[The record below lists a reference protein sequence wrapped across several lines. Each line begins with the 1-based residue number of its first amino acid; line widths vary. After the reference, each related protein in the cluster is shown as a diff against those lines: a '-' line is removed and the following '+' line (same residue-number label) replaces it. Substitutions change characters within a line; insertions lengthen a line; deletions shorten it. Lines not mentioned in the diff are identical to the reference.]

1 MSKKT
6 NTIAS
11 ALIVALFLILLNL
24 LVWFRVIGEYTSQVL
39 TIAGINAIIALGL
52 NLISG
57 FTGQLALGHAGFM
70 AVGAYTTAALLMKVN
85 LPMALAVLG
94 GALMSAL
101 FGFLIGLPTLRL
113 RGDYLA
119 IVTLGFGE
127 IIRVLMIN
135 LPELTGGPAGL
146 KGIPTYTTNFAWRP
160 VIPFALVYLALTLVV
175 VLLNNLLNS
184 SHGAAIVSI
193 REDEI
198 AANAMGVNVFYYKLF
213 AFTLSALIGGLG
225 GALYAPFFGYLS
237 PNMFNFQKS
246 VEFLIIVV
254 LGGMG
259 NLTGTVVAGIG
270 LTYLQEILR
279 FLKDYRL
286 VIYPVILI
294 IVMLFQP
301 SGIMGLFGNKEFSLT
316 RLVSKMLG
324 KSRWAGRNLQI
335 RRVKSMT
342 VLKTENLSIQFG
354 GLMAV
359 ANLNLDVK
367 KGELIGL
374 IGPNGAGKT
383 TVFNM
388 LTGVYKPTAGRI
400 LVQDRTGQLQ
410 DISRLHPYQITALG
424 MARTFQNIRLF
435 KNLTVLDNVRIGNH
449 LNVKYNSVTG
459 IFRLPGYYREQKRI
473 DEECR
478 ALLKIFEIE
487 HKSDEL
493 AKNLPTVSNGNWRLS
508 GRWRPNPYSPPGRTG
523 GRDEPQETLELM
535 DLIKYIRERFDL
547 TIILIEH
554 DMKLVM
560 GSANALW
567 S

>member
-213 AFTLSALIGGLG
+213 AFTLSAFIGGLG

-324 KSRWAGRNLQI
+324 EKPLGGEESSDKAG
-335 RRVKSMT
+335 
-342 VLKTENLSIQFG
+342 E
-354 GLMAV
+354 
-359 ANLNLDVK
+359 
-367 KGELIGL
+367 
-374 IGPNGAGKT
+374 
-383 TVFNM
+383 
-388 LTGVYKPTAGRI
+388 
-400 LVQDRTGQLQ
+400 VQ
-410 DISRLHPYQITALG
+410 
-424 MARTFQNIRLF
+424 
-435 KNLTVLDNVRIGNH
+435 
-449 LNVKYNSVTG
+449 
-459 IFRLPGYYREQKRI
+459 
-473 DEECR
+473 
-478 ALLKIFEIE
+478 
-487 HKSDEL
+487 
-493 AKNLPTVSNGNWRLS
+493 
-508 GRWRPNPYSPPGRTG
+508 
-523 GRDEPQETLELM
+523 
-535 DLIKYIRERFDL
+535 
-547 TIILIEH
+547 
-554 DMKLVM
+554 
-560 GSANALW
+560 
-567 S
+567 